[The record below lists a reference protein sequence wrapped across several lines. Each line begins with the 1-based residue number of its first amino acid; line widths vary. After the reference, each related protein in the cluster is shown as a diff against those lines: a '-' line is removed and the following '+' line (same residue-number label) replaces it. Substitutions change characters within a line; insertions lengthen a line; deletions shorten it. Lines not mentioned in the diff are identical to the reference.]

1 MLPTCDLIFYFSLH
15 MQRLHIHSAVAN
27 KSCTRNASVWL
38 TESIF
43 FILISKNKAQ
53 GFLAQNY
60 LGTPSI
66 LVAQCPKWPRG
77 GAVGHHIVKTT
88 LGDFFFFLNSALKTS
103 LKTSVGHV
111 GQVSYTPRKSSW
123 SAKSF
128 LNMGKN
134 FYFCS
139 WWWAGRWCSP
149 EREEE
154 ASWKSGHMLYSFFF
168 FSKCRLFLLHLLQ
181 RRGHINHKIHD
192 NWHVN

>member
-1 MLPTCDLIFYFSLH
+1 MSPTCDLIFYFPLH

-43 FILISKNKAQ
+43 FVLVSKNKNKAQ
-53 GFLAQNY
+53 WFLTQNY

-66 LVAQCPKWPRG
+66 LVAQCPKWSQG
-77 GAVGHHIVKTT
+77 GAVGHYIMKTT
-88 LGDFFFFLNSALKTS
+88 HNFFFFLNSALKTS

-123 SAKSF
+123 SAKSS

-154 ASWKSGHMLYSFFF
+154 ASWKSGHRLYSVL
-168 FSKCRLFLLHLLQ
+168 FSKCGLFLLHLLQ
-181 RRGHINHKIHD
+181 RRGHISPKIHA
-192 NWHVN
+192 NWQVN